1 MFCLFEVR
9 RLFEGGLSKLVGLG
23 AALIRGAAFVRNAAL
38 IRGFTVNALVFSK
51 KEQMLNT

>member
-1 MFCLFEVR
+1 MFCIFEVR

-51 KEQMLNT
+51 KEQILNT